1 MLESVKNFKAI
12 EITYMN
18 KMVFGVVFSFF
29 WASAFV
35 AGKYSLD
42 YLSPLS
48 FLSLRFLLAGGL
60 LIGLYGLYGL
70 YVRYQR
76 KEKYQLASDGNH
88 KSIIKLT
95 NTELENTKLTN
106 TELTN
111 TKYKSVTYNKLM
123 WRDAIVLGL
132 LNYTLY
138 LGLSYSGLQYLSP
151 ELVVLL
157 VSTTPFLT
165 AFAQSYLNKRWSKY
179 LWLALVLGF
188 SGVVVVLVARI
199 GGVTSLLI
207 QVQNP
212 SAADGFVIGVM
223 WVLLSVLAL
232 ASGTLYYQL
241 IAYRHNTL
249 ALTGLQNL
257 SAGVMLLPFV
267 SLAAWG
273 QALLAPIFLY
283 SLVYQVVLVSGVAM
297 LMWFQLIR
305 WFGSGYASA
314 FHLLNPIFATLL
326 SVWLFDLNLSISD
339 IIGTVMVIVAMGIIS
354 LELAQR

>member
-1 MLESVKNFKAI
+1 
-12 EITYMN
+12 MN
-18 KMVFGVVFSFF
+18 KIAFGIVFSFF
-29 WASAFV
+29 WSSAFI

-48 FLSLRFLLAGGL
+48 FLSLRFLLAGCL
-60 LIGLYGLYGL
+60 LLGLYGLYAQQQGKN
-70 YVRYQR
+70 QH
-76 KEKYQLASDGNH
+76 QLSSDT
-88 KSIIKLT
+88 KIKNAT
-95 NTELENTKLTN
+95 NKP
-106 TELTN
+106 
-111 TKYKSVTYNKLM
+111 VTYSKLM

-132 LNYTLY
+132 LNYALY

-165 AFAQSYLNKRWSKY
+165 AFAQSYLSKRWSKY
-179 LWLALVLGF
+179 LWLALILGF
-188 SGVVVVLVARI
+188 SGVVVVLIARM
-199 GGVTSLLI
+199 GGVTSLLT
-207 QVQNP
+207 QLQNP
-212 SAADGFVIGVM
+212 SEADGLIIGVM

-241 IAYRHNTL
+241 VAYRHNTL
-249 ALTGLQNL
+249 VLTGLQNF
-257 SAGVMLLPFV
+257 SAGIMLLPFV
-267 SLAAWG
+267 SLTAWG

-283 SLVYQVVLVSGVAM
+283 SLIYQVILVSGVAM

-326 SVWLFDLNLSISD
+326 SVWLFDLSLSMSD
-339 IIGTVMVIVAMGIIS
+339 IIGTVMVIVAMGVIS
-354 LELAQR
+354 LDLAKQSS